1 MQLKIVYTK
10 KILMYIIL
18 NNFNFLKGVLLM
30 KEALD
35 IIEKKIIDLNAR
47 IKSHEMQK
55 EYLMGGVEQL
65 KTLSF
70 MLKNAEI
77 NKYKKNNDVDYKT
90 LKDIQNYDN
99 FIQQN
104 CC

>member
-1 MQLKIVYTK
+1 MCGL
-10 KILMYIIL
+10 
-18 NNFNFLKGVLLM
+18 
-30 KEALD
+30 
-35 IIEKKIIDLNAR
+35 
-47 IKSHEMQK
+47 
-55 EYLMGGVEQL
+55 EQL

-70 MLKNAEI
+70 MLKNEEI
-77 NKYKKNNDVDYKT
+77 NKYKKNNNFDYKT